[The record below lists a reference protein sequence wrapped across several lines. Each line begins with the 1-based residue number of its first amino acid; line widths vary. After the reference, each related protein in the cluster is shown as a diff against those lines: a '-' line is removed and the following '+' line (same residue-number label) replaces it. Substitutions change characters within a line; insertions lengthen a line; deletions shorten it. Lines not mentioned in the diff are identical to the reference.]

1 MNTSSGNISS
11 GRESALRRCQE
22 LIEWY
27 EKQKPKHR
35 IFDYAL
41 QTLTIVMAGITPLL
55 LMIDGL
61 HNALKA
67 LPAVIATIAAGLNA
81 AFRSR
86 STYVNFSYAAERLKS
101 EKLKYEIR
109 TSPEYSG
116 KIDQTKELEAFIER
130 IESIV
135 LAELSEWRERLLK
148 EDTAASMRE
157 TIERLVAKAPPA
169 AP

>member
-1 MNTSSGNISS
+1 LNTSSGNISS
-11 GRESALRRCQE
+11 GRERALQRCQE

-27 EKQKPKHR
+27 EKQKPKH
-35 IFDYAL
+35 
-41 QTLTIVMAGITPLL
+41 
-55 LMIDGL
+55 
-61 HNALKA
+61 
-67 LPAVIATIAAGLNA
+67 
-81 AFRSR
+81 
-86 STYVNFSYAAERLKS
+86 
-101 EKLKYEIR
+101 
-109 TSPEYSG
+109 
-116 KIDQTKELEAFIER
+116 R